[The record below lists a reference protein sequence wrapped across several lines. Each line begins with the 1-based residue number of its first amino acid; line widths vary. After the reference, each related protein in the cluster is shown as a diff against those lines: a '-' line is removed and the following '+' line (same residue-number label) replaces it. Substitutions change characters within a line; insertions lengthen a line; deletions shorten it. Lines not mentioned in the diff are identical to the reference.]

1 MSLVTC
7 PTFRGTKIPRFVH
20 FSGTCQAESSV
31 YRILCRRSQKAI
43 RLLLPRMPIWYHIC
57 MERPRIALLI
67 ESSRSY
73 GRQLLKGIAAY
84 ARTHGPWTFFHQ
96 ERAFGDQLPPR
107 LKQWKPH
114 GIIARLT
121 GDALTRQLRGMR
133 VPIVDL
139 YPEGKNGDIPSVACD
154 IESLVR
160 MATDHFVER
169 GFNNF
174 GYCGF
179 SGVAFSELRGACF
192 TKHLAECGLHASVF
206 SYPAMRR
213 AGGLAAIETHALQ
226 YTDRLVDWLQR
237 QPKPLALLACNDM
250 RGQQVLS
257 ACGEAEIAVPDQVA
271 VLGMDNDDVL
281 CELCDPP
288 MSSIDLNVELM
299 GHQAAAMLDHM
310 LRGESTPSRVLVPAQ
325 SIAVRRS
332 TDVLAIDNRDAA
344 EAIRFVRERACQGIS
359 IDDMMRHTSVSRST
373 LERWFEKY
381 LGRSPTLEILRVQV
395 QRVQELLRTTN
406 LTLSEIAR
414 LAGFAHVESMQ
425 RIFKRTVG
433 QTPGQYRRQM
443 QEGP

>member
-1 MSLVTC
+1 
-7 PTFRGTKIPRFVH
+7 
-20 FSGTCQAESSV
+20 
-31 YRILCRRSQKAI
+31 
-43 RLLLPRMPIWYHIC
+43 
-57 MERPRIALLI
+57 MERLRVALLI

-96 ERAFGDQLPPR
+96 ERAFGDQIPAR
-107 LKQWKPH
+107 LKTWKPH

-121 GDALTRQLRGMR
+121 SDALTQHIRRMR

-139 YPEGKNGDIPSVACD
+139 YPDGKNDDIPGVTSD
-154 IESLVR
+154 PESLVR
-160 MATDHFVER
+160 MATDHFLER
-169 GFNNF
+169 GFNNLA
-174 GYCGF
+174 YCGF
-179 SGVAFSELRGACF
+179 SNVAFSEDRGACF
-192 TKHLAECGLHASVF
+192 VKHLADRGLHGSVF

-213 AGGLAAIETHALQ
+213 AGGLAAVETHAMQ
-226 YTDRLVDWLQR
+226 YADRLVEWLQR
-237 QPKPLALLACNDM
+237 QPKPLALLVCNDV
-250 RGQQVLS
+250 RGQQVLT
-257 ACGEAEIAVPDQVA
+257 ACGEAGIAVPDQVA

-288 MSSIDLNVELM
+288 LSSIDLNVEQM
-299 GHQAAAMLDHM
+299 GHHAAAMLDRM
-310 LRGESTPSRVLVPAQ
+310 IRGEAPSPGHILMPAHG
-325 SIAVRRS
+325 IAVRRS

-344 EAIRFVRERACQGIS
+344 EAIRFVREHACQGIS
-359 IDDMMRHTSVSRST
+359 IDDMMQHMSVSRST

-414 LAGFAHVESMQ
+414 LAGFTHVESMQ

>member
-1 MSLVTC
+1 
-7 PTFRGTKIPRFVH
+7 
-20 FSGTCQAESSV
+20 
-31 YRILCRRSQKAI
+31 
-43 RLLLPRMPIWYHIC
+43 
-57 MERPRIALLI
+57 MERLRVALLI

-121 GDALTRQLRGMR
+121 SDALTRQILSMQ

-139 YPEGKNGDIPSVACD
+139 YPEGKTNDIPAVASD
-154 IESLVR
+154 PESLVR
-160 MATDHFVER
+160 VATDHFLER

-174 GYCGF
+174 AYCGF
-179 SGVAFSELRGACF
+179 SDVPFSELRGACF
-192 TKHLAECGLHASVF
+192 LKHLADRGLQGNVF
-206 SYPAMRR
+206 TYPAMRG
-213 AGGLAAIETHALQ
+213 AGGLASIETHAMQ
-226 YTDRLVDWLQR
+226 YSDRLVDWLQR
-237 QPKPLALLACNDM
+237 QPKPLALLVCNDV
-250 RGQQVLS
+250 RGQQVLG

-288 MSSIDLNVELM
+288 LSSIDLNVEQM
-299 GHQAAAMLDHM
+299 GHRAAAMLDRM
-310 LRGESTPSRVLVPAQ
+310 LRGESTPSRVLMPAQ
-325 SIAVRRS
+325 GIAVRRS
-332 TDVLAIDNRDAA
+332 TDVLAIGNRDAA
-344 EAIRFVRERACQGIS
+344 EAIRFVREHACEGIS
-359 IDDMMRHTSVSRST
+359 IDDIMRQTSVSRST

-381 LGRSPTLEILRVQV
+381 LGRSPTHEILRVQV

-406 LTLSEIAR
+406 LTLTDIAR

-425 RIFKRTVG
+425 RIFKRTAG

-443 QEGP
+443 QAGH

>member
-1 MSLVTC
+1 
-7 PTFRGTKIPRFVH
+7 
-20 FSGTCQAESSV
+20 
-31 YRILCRRSQKAI
+31 
-43 RLLLPRMPIWYHIC
+43 
-57 MERPRIALLI
+57 MERLRVALLI

-73 GRQLLKGIAAY
+73 GRQLLKGIASY

-96 ERAFGDQLPPR
+96 ERAFGDQIPPR
-107 LKQWKPH
+107 LKAWKPH

-121 GDALTRQLRGMR
+121 SDALTQQIRRMG

-139 YPEGKNGDIPSVACD
+139 YPDGKNDDIPGVTSD
-154 IESLVR
+154 PESLVR
-160 MATDHFVER
+160 MATDHFLER
-169 GFNNF
+169 GFGNLA
-174 GYCGF
+174 YCGF
-179 SGVAFSELRGACF
+179 SNVPFSEQRGACF
-192 TKHLAECGLHASVF
+192 VKHLADRGLHGSVF
-206 SYPAMRR
+206 AYPAMRR
-213 AGGLAAIETHALQ
+213 TGGLASVETHAMQ
-226 YTDRLVDWLQR
+226 HVDRLVEWLRR
-237 QPKPLALLACNDM
+237 QPKPLALLVCNDV
-250 RGQQVLS
+250 RGQQVLT
-257 ACGEAEIAVPDQVA
+257 ACGEAGIAVPDEVA

-288 MSSIDLNVELM
+288 LSSIDLNVEQM
-299 GHQAAAMLDHM
+299 GHQAAAMLDRM
-310 LRGESTPSRVLVPAQ
+310 IRGEAPPDRVLMPAHG
-325 SIAVRRS
+325 IAVRRS

-344 EAIRFVRERACQGIS
+344 EAIRFVREHACEGIS
-359 IDDMMRHTSVSRST
+359 IDDMTQHASVSRST

-414 LAGFAHVESMQ
+414 LAGFTHVESMQ